1 MTGNVLGG
9 EDPRMKRMGLY
20 SELVVET
27 DTQESC
33 LGD

>member
-20 SELVVET
+20 SKLVWET

-33 LGD
+33 PDD